1 LAFREK
7 KLQKRQNLKGVIF
20 MSSKTRP
27 SFGVSVGLFLS
38 IVGILIVGIFYLQV
52 GIHVLLVIGATLT
65 ALVSKRL
72 GYTWEEIQSAMGAG
86 VGRGMVAMFIF
97 ILIGMVIGSWIHC
110 GAVPAAIYYGLDLL
124 TPITFLPLGL
134 VICSIT
140 SLTTGTSWGTAGTIG
155 LAMMGIGSGLG
166 VPAPVTAGMVISGAC
181 LGDKMSPLSD
191 TTNLAAVSAD
201 TDLYA
206 HIRAM
211 MYTTIPSFLI
221 ALVAFSI
228 IGMKYSGGTLDVE
241 SIASIQGALSAEFN
255 ITPLALLPMILVIA
269 LSIMKVPAVP
279 AMISG
284 VFLGSLLSLLLQD
297 ASLAEALTA
306 INYGFSGE
314 SSVAAV
320 NDLLNRGGIQSMM
333 WTFSLSF
340 IALSLG
346 GALDEM
352 GYLSVIVE
360 GILSKVRSAAGLMTA
375 AVLTAIA
382 GNAAMGEAYLS
393 IILNGRLYHKA
404 FEKVGL
410 RRSMLSRATEEG
422 ATLTTTIIPWT
433 TAGAFMAA
441 TLGVP
446 TIYYLPFALLNW
458 INPLLSIILS
468 YLGIFMFYRKEA
480 DERT

>member
-1 LAFREK
+1 
-7 KLQKRQNLKGVIF
+7 
-20 MSSKTRP
+20 
-27 SFGVSVGLFLS
+27 
-38 IVGILIVGIFYLQV
+38 
-52 GIHVLLVIGATLT
+52 
-65 ALVSKRL
+65 
-72 GYTWEEIQSAMGAG
+72 
-86 VGRGMVAMFIF
+86 
-97 ILIGMVIGSWIHC
+97 
-110 GAVPAAIYYGLDLL
+110 
-124 TPITFLPLGL
+124 
-134 VICSIT
+134 
-140 SLTTGTSWGTAGTIG
+140 
-155 LAMMGIGSGLG
+155 
-166 VPAPVTAGMVISGAC
+166 
-181 LGDKMSPLSD
+181 
-191 TTNLAAVSAD
+191 
-201 TDLYA
+201 
-206 HIRAM
+206 
-211 MYTTIPSFLI
+211 
-221 ALVAFSI
+221 
-228 IGMKYSGGTLDVE
+228 
-241 SIASIQGALSAEFN
+241 
-255 ITPLALLPMILVIA
+255 
-269 LSIMKVPAVP
+269 
-279 AMISG
+279 MISG

-375 AVLTAIA
+375 AVLTAIV

-446 TIYYLPFALLNW
+446 TISYLPFALLNW

-468 YLGIFMFYRKEA
+468 HLGIFMFYRKETG
-480 DERT
+480 ERT